1 MMRIVELDGLS
12 CEDLDSLVVRNP
24 MDSTDVV
31 KVCEDIFRKV
41 CSEGDQ
47 ALLSLT
53 RQFDNVDLDNVEVSD
68 QEFAEALTAVGKEEV
83 AALRH
88 AARNI
93 EFFHNKQLYSET
105 PVQVESGVLCW
116 RESRA
121 IERVGLYVPS
131 GSAPL
136 PSSLLMLGIPAVLA
150 GCREIVVCAPP
161 GGNGKIDPYILVAA
175 EIIGIDKIFKL
186 GGAQAIAAMVYG
198 TETVPAV
205 DKITGPGSRIVQVAK
220 TLAVRSGIAIDLVA
234 GPSEVLIIA
243 DSSSNHDFIA
253 ADLLSQCEHGSDS
266 RAVFLTTSREQ
277 AELVIGSV
285 EEQLESLPRRELARS
300 ALKESF
306 SIVTSSVQEAINF
319 SNRYGP
325 EHLILHVENPAKWVP
340 EVQSA
345 GSVFLG
351 PWSPEV
357 AGDYASGTNHTLP
370 TSGGA
375 RAFSG
380 VSVDTFLKK
389 ITFQELSL
397 EGLNSLGETLQK
409 LAGIEGLEGHAR
421 AVSCRLESAK
431 SALSLGTREDRDFLK
446 LVRPE
451 IRALKPYRSARG
463 DGLGQ
468 GILMDANENPYEV
481 DRQESS
487 LNRYP
492 DPNQMQLRLE
502 IAQYLGVTSDYVVA
516 GTGSDEVLDWIF
528 KVFCIPGYDS
538 VAIGQPTYGMYKV
551 LADTHGIEGLDFY
564 LDKKFDLPD
573 EEFLDW
579 VPASVKILF
588 LCSPNN
594 PTGNLLTRSRIFR
607 ICREWTGVVV
617 LDEAYGE
624 FSEEASWASQV
635 PELPNLVVVR
645 TLSKAWGRAALR
657 LGYAVADPALIEL
670 IMKVKAPYNLGSL
683 QMQLGVEALRNV
695 KVMKEQVSLLKQGR
709 NFLVTQ
715 LENLP
720 NVGKIFPSQANF
732 ILFNCDRAREVCLR
746 LRKKGVLVRDRSDL
760 PGLKNT
766 LRVSVGTANE
776 NQKFV
781 STLENVFKELECHV

>member
-1 MMRIVELDGLS
+1 MRIVQLEGLS
-12 CEDLDSLVVRNP
+12 REDLDFLIARNP

-31 KVCEDIFRKV
+31 KVCEDIFEEV
-41 CSEGDQ
+41 CSGGDR
-47 ALLSLT
+47 ALLRLT
-53 RQFDNVDLDNVEVSD
+53 REFDSADLDNLEVSD
-68 QEFAEALTAVGKEEV
+68 QEFAEALTAVGEEET
-83 AALRH
+83 AALSH

-93 EFFHNKQLYSET
+93 RFFHSKQLYSEP

-121 IERVGLYVPS
+121 IEKVGLYVPS

-161 GGNGKIDPYILVAA
+161 GGDGRMDPYILVAA
-175 EIIGIDKIFKL
+175 QMIGINKLFKL

-205 DKITGPGSRIVQVAK
+205 DKIAGPGSRIVQVAK
-220 TLAVRSGIAIDLVA
+220 TLAVRSGMAIDLVA
-234 GPSEVLIIA
+234 GPSEVLVIA
-243 DSSSNHDFIA
+243 DSSSDPGFIA

-266 RAVFLTTSREQ
+266 QAVLVTTSREQ

-285 EEQLESLPRRELARS
+285 EEQLASLPRRELARL

-306 SIVTSSVQEAINF
+306 AIVVSSVREGIDF

-325 EHLILHVENPAKWVP
+325 EHLILHVEDPAKWVP

-380 VSVDTFLKK
+380 VSVDTFLKR

-397 EGLNSLGETLQK
+397 QGLKSLGGTLQK
-409 LAGIEGLEGHAR
+409 MAGIEGLQGHAR
-421 AVSCRLESAK
+421 AVSCRLESEK
-431 SALSLGTREDRDFLK
+431 STSSPDARDDWDFLK
-446 LVRPE
+446 LVRPQ
-451 IRALKPYRSARG
+451 IMALKPYRSARG

-481 DRQESS
+481 DWQDIS

-492 DPNQMQLRLE
+492 DPNQTQLRLE
-502 IAQYLGVTSDYVVA
+502 IAEYLRVTSDYVVA

-528 KVFCIPGYDS
+528 KIFCIPGCDS

-551 LADTHGIEGLDFY
+551 LADTHGVESLDFC
-564 LDKKFDLPD
+564 LDKEFDLPD
-573 EEFLDW
+573 EEFLKW
-579 VPASVKILF
+579 VPASVKLLF

-594 PTGNLLTRSRIFR
+594 PTGNLLTRSRISK
-607 ICREWTGVVV
+607 ICREWAGVVV

-624 FSEEASWASQV
+624 FSDEASWARCV
-635 PELPNLVVVR
+635 PEFSNLVVVR

-657 LGYAVADPALIEL
+657 LGYVVASPALIEL

-683 QMQLGVEALRNV
+683 QMQLGVEALRDV
-695 KVMKEQVSLLKQGR
+695 KAMNEQVSLLKQGR
-709 NFLVTQ
+709 NFLSTQ
-715 LENLP
+715 LESLP
-720 NVGKIFPSQANF
+720 NVGTIFPSQANF
-732 ILFNCDRAREVCLR
+732 ILFNCNRARDVYLR
-746 LRKKGVLVRDRSDL
+746 LREKGILVRDRSDL
-760 PGLKNT
+760 PGLENT

-776 NQKFV
+776 NQQFV
-781 STLENVFKELECHV
+781 STLENVFKEFECHV